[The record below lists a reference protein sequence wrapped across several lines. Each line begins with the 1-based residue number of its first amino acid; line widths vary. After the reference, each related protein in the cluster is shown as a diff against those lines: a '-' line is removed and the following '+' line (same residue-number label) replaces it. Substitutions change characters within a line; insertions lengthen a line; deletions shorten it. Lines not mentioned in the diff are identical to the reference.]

1 MSSIS
6 REYVKLADITVGT
19 GTAYSNAINF
29 RGLSAGCLIGASG
42 FGNASVTIE
51 WNGNAINDVPDN
63 SDTWYALKDPDNAAV
78 AAATV
83 NAASADY
90 MELPATAYG
99 KPWLRVKLGGNAA
112 SDITISVYGAG

>member
-6 REYVKLADITVGT
+6 REYVKLSDVTVTSGT
-19 GTAYSNAINF
+19 SYSNAINF
-29 RGLSAGCLIGASG
+29 RGLAVGSLIAAAG

-51 WNGNAINDVPDN
+51 WNGNSINDVPDN
-63 SDTWYALKDPDNAAV
+63 SDTWYALKDSGNAAI

-83 NAASADY
+83 GATTASY
-90 MELPATAYG
+90 MELPATVHG

-112 SDITISVYGAG
+112 ATKTINVYGAG

>member
-6 REYVKLADITVGT
+6 REYVKLSDVTVTSGT
-19 GTAYSNAINF
+19 SYSNAINF
-29 RGLSAGCLIGASG
+29 RGFSAGALIAAAG

-83 NAASADY
+83 NATTADY
-90 MELPATAYG
+90 MELPATAFG
-99 KPWLRVKLGGNAA
+99 KPWIRVKLGGNAA
-112 SDITISVYGAG
+112 ATKTISVYGAG